1 MVSAT
6 NAEWNVLYV
15 ATANGHGVVEGGSS
29 GSPLFNQAKRVVGQL
44 SGGNSA
50 CTNLSGSNL
59 YGKFWYDWDQTPG
72 GTTTQ

>member
-29 GSPLFNQAKRVVGQL
+29 DLLCLNQAQRVVGQL
-44 SGGNSA
+44 SGGNST
-50 CTNLSGSNL
+50 CTNLNGSIYMVN
-59 YGKFWYDWDQTPG
+59 F
-72 GTTTQ
+72 GTIGIKHREVLLLS